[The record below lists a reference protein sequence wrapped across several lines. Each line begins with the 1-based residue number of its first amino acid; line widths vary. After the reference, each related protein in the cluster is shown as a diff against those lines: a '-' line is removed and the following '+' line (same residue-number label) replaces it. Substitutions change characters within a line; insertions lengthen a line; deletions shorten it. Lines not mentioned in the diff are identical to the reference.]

1 MKLLFFDVDGTLM
14 NEERVIPASALQALS
29 ATKEAGNLVFV
40 NSGRTS
46 GMLQGVMSAVPADG
60 FLCGCGTELLYRGQ
74 QLYYHALSEALKQ
87 QIKAASDR
95 YGVLLFMEGR
105 SGWHCQPSSAFLE
118 AHPALRAHYERLL
131 YYVGN
136 EGGIDPTP
144 YDGDYEIS
152 KFCIQADEHSDTEG
166 FHRAF
171 AADFTLID
179 RRDGFYECVPK
190 EHSKGV
196 AVDRILAHFGCSRED
211 AYAFGDST
219 NDLEMFLHCGHT
231 VAMGQHDP
239 ALDPYTEFVT
249 AEVDQ
254 DGIARAVAHFGLD
267 KKL

>member
-29 ATKEAGNLVFV
+29 AAKEAGNLVFV

-46 GMLQGVMSAVPADG
+46 GMLQGVMSAVPTDG
-60 FLCGCGTELLYRGQ
+60 FLCGCGTELLYQGC
-74 QLYYHALSEALKQ
+74 QLYYHALSEEMKQ
-87 QIKAASDR
+87 RVMAASDR
-95 YGVLLFMEGR
+95 YGVLVFLEGR
-105 SGWHCQPSSAFLE
+105 SGWHCQPSAALLE
-118 AHPALRAHYERLL
+118 AHPALQETYERML

-136 EGGIDPTP
+136 EGGIDSTP
-144 YDGDYEIS
+144 YEGAYEIS
-152 KFCIQADEHSDTEG
+152 KFCVQADADSDIEG
-166 FHRAF
+166 FKKDF
-171 AADFTLID
+171 AQAFTLID

-190 EHSKGV
+190 EHSKGI
-196 AVDRILAHFGCSRED
+196 AVDRILEHFGSSRED

-231 VAMGQHDP
+231 IAMGQHDP

-254 DGIARAVAHFGLD
+254 DGIAKAVAHFGLD
-267 KKL
+267 KK

>member
-29 ATKEAGNLVFV
+29 AAKEAGNLVFV

-46 GMLQGVMSAVPADG
+46 GMLHGVMSAVPADG
-60 FLCGCGTELLYRGQ
+60 FLCGCGTELLYQGR
-74 QLYYHALSEALKQ
+74 QLYYHALSEEMKRQ
-87 QIKAASDR
+87 VMAASDR
-95 YGVLLFMEGR
+95 YDVLVFLEGR
-105 SGWHCQPSSAFLE
+105 SGWHCQPSSALLE
-118 AHPALRAHYERLL
+118 THPALHETYERML

-136 EGGIDPTP
+136 EGGIDSTP
-144 YDGDYEIS
+144 YEGAYEIS
-152 KFCIQADEHSDTEG
+152 KFCVQADAASDIEG
-166 FHRAF
+166 FKKDF
-171 AADFTLID
+171 AQDFTLID

-190 EHSKGV
+190 DHSKGI
-196 AVDRILAHFGCSRED
+196 AVDQILKYFGCSRED

-231 VAMGQHDP
+231 IAMGQHDP

-254 DGIARAVAHFGLD
+254 DGIAKAVAHFGLD
-267 KKL
+267 KK